1 MVFSVRSWKSIRFV
15 PKFLSIYLPMQMK
28 FLSGVAIAAAL
39 SVGAVSCSEKKA
51 DPVVKPTAPANN
63 GDSRIIGE
71 DGKLYQSEQF
81 ADYRI
86 LHYYIPQ
93 WDSLSVKQKELVY
106 YLYEAGLA
114 GRDIMWD
121 QNCAYNLPI
130 RHALEK
136 IYSSYTGDKN
146 DANFKAMELYLKQM
160 WVHTGVHHHYGSN
173 KITAEFT
180 EAWFD
185 QACAN
190 TNTTISAEAKK
201 VIFDPAFMAM
211 KIESDTLKDLVS
223 SSAVNFYSG
232 VTDEEVEAFYA
243 AMKKPN
249 DRSPLEYGLNSKL
262 VKENG
267 VLVEKKW
274 MVGGTYGPALEKV
287 VFWLEK
293 AQSVAENEKQ
303 GLALKKLIEYYRT
316 GDLQK
321 WADFNLTWILATEGD
336 IDFIQGFVETYND
349 PLGMRGSYES
359 IVEIKDFEAS
369 ARMKVMMNNAQ
380 WFEDNSSTATEFK
393 KQKVTGIT
401 YNIVNVAGEAGDA
414 TPQTPIGVNL
424 PNANWIRLKGSKSV
438 SLGNIEESYDKASG
452 SGILGE
458 FAHDQEEIDRAKQY
472 GSLAGKLHTAMHEVI
487 GHASGKIL
495 EGVEQPRQTL
505 RNYASTIEEG
515 RADLVA
521 LYFIMD
527 PKLVELG
534 LMPSLEVGKAEYDAY
549 LRNGLLV
556 QLRRVAEG
564 KDLEEA
570 HMRNRAWISNWLVE
584 QGAKDGSIAK
594 VERDGKIYYDIK
606 DYDKMRV
613 NVGILLAEVQRITS
627 TGDFTAAAKLAD
639 GYGKKVDAAVR
650 KQVIER
656 AAKFNIAPFNAM
668 VNPLLKPVMDAE
680 GKIINVEVSYP
691 ENFTEQ
697 QMFYSKNYS
706 FLPVK

>member
-1 MVFSVRSWKSIRFV
+1 MQL
-15 PKFLSIYLPMQMK
+15 KFLSYPA
-28 FLSGVAIAAAL
+28 FLAVMTAGLWSCASKQEEPKGEIAPR
-39 SVGAVSCSEKKA
+39 SEN
-51 DPVVKPTAPANN
+51 TNQ
-63 GDSRIIGE
+63 RIVGE

-93 WDSLSVKQKELVY
+93 WDSLTVGQKELVY

-121 QNCAYNLPI
+121 QNCKYNLAI
-130 RHALEK
+130 RKTLEK
-136 IYSSYTGDKN
+136 VYTSYAGDKN
-146 DANFKAMELYLKQM
+146 DENFKNMELYLKQM
-160 WVHTGVHHHYGSN
+160 WVHTGVHHHYGQN
-173 KITAEFT
+173 KITAEFSQ
-180 EAWFD
+180 AWFD
-185 QACAN
+185 QACQAVGAS
-190 TNTTISAEAKK
+190 ISNEAKQT
-201 VIFDPAFMAM
+201 IFDPNYMAM
-211 KIESDTLKDLVS
+211 KVESDTLKDLVGA
-223 SSAVNFYSG
+223 SAVNFYEG
-232 VTDEEVEAFYA
+232 VTVKEVEAFYE

-249 DRSPLEYGLNSKL
+249 DRTPLEYGLNSKL

-267 VLVEKKW
+267 TLVEKKW
-274 MVGGTYGPALEKV
+274 MIGGTYGPALEKV
-287 VFWLEK
+287 VYWLEK
-293 AQSVAENEKQ
+293 AQTVAENKLQ
-303 GLALKKLIEYYRT
+303 ALALKKLCEYYKS

-321 WADFNLTWILATEGD
+321 WADFNLTWIQATEGD

-380 WFEDNSSTATEFK
+380 WFEDNSSTAVEFK

-414 TPQTPIGVNL
+414 SPQTPIGVNL

-452 SGILGE
+452 SGILAE
-458 FAHDQEEIDRAKQY
+458 FAHDPEEIERAKQF

-487 GHASGKIL
+487 GHASGKIKD
-495 EGVEQPRQTL
+495 GVEQPRQTL

-521 LYFIMD
+521 LYFVMD
-527 PKLVELG
+527 PKLVELN

-556 QLRRVAEG
+556 QLRRVGEG
-564 KDLEEA
+564 KDLEES
-570 HMRNRAWISNWLVE
+570 HMRNRAWIGNWLVE

-594 VERDGKIYYDIK
+594 VERDGKLFFDIK

-627 TGDFTAAAKLAD
+627 TGDFKAAANLAD
-639 GYGKKVDAAVR
+639 NYGKKVDQSLR
-650 KQVIER
+650 KQVIDR

-668 VNPLLKPVMDAE
+668 VNPLLKPIMDAE
-680 GKIINVEVSYP
+680 GKMINVEVSYP

-697 QMFYSKNYS
+697 QLYYGKNYS
-706 FLPVK
+706 YLPVQ